1 MRPLLKHVTEIQDA
15 HPAHALRICVR
26 LLNGQDVIEQQLQRG
41 GFGITYVARNS
52 LDRLVVIKECFP
64 SEMCKR
70 VDGLVCAAAPDYEDR
85 LAAIKRQ
92 FVREA
97 RRMAKLQHQHQHQHI
112 VAVHK
117 VFEENIST

>member
-1 MRPLLKHVTEIQDA
+1 MDQIKSETL
-15 HPAHALRICVR
+15 
-26 LLNGQDVIEQQLQRG
+26 
-41 GFGITYVARNS
+41 YVARNS

-64 SEMCKR
+64 YEMCKR
-70 VDGLVCAAAPDYEDR
+70 VDGLVCAAAPEYEDR

-97 RRMAKLQHQHQHQHI
+97 RRMAKLQHQHQHI